1 MPRWWPWPIPPPPL
15 ATALDLTDRVVIVT
29 GGTKGVGRGIT
40 ERFLE
45 AGAHVVVTAR
55 NAPETPLAWGDR
67 SASFVAADIRDPD
80 QTAAVIAAA
89 TEAHGRIDVL
99 VNNAGGSPMAEA
111 ATASPRF
118 SESIVKL
125 NLLAPL
131 YLSQAANAVMQDQDT
146 GGSIINIG
154 SLSGLRLLP
163 LRPRPVERRSY
174 GAAKAG
180 LLNLSQSLAIEWAP
194 KVRVNVVSGGYI
206 LTEQAELH
214 YGDDAGVA
222 RVAATVPLGRLASPT
237 DIGDACLYLASP
249 LARHV
254 SGANLA
260 VHGGGEAP
268 PFLAAADLR

>member
-1 MPRWWPWPIPPPPL
+1 MVAMADSAPAPL

-154 SLSGLRLLP
+154 SLSGLRP
-163 LRPRPVERRSY
+163 SPWSAAY